1 MTRIEALQ
9 VALDTIQNVNSGND
23 EDLNCAMDKI
33 VDMINSLQKESR
45 RNKKYKD
52 LHKQIYK

>member
-1 MTRIEALQ
+1 MTRIEAQQ
-9 VALDTIQNVNSGND
+9 VALDTMQNVNGGND

-33 VDMINSLQKESR
+33 VSMINSLRKESR